1 MLLMRWM
8 RKRENGHEGL
18 AWNMVARMAFMDGLK
33 QSGAWM
39 GEFWNSGLDQKH
51 AGRSWSVLIPVAL
64 FSAGFLILGGCAGG
78 PKAVRSQMHED
89 GPSQWVAVTGGVEKN
104 ADSAVS
110 GFAADGWLDAFAD
123 VELDRWVRRAL
134 DNSPDVRL
142 ARSRVEAS
150 MELARMEAAGLYPT
164 LSAYG
169 SGERRFSGPGMS
181 GESYGESS
189 VYGWGLQ
196 TSWELDVWGRVRDS
210 AGGAR
215 EASEAAAYDLAGVR
229 LSMAGMVAR
238 SWYGLLAARDQR
250 DLARDTLSSYEAS
263 TELVRHRYE
272 SGVAGVS
279 ALDLRLAR
287 ATTEGAR
294 AVIADREAEFSRS
307 VKAFQVLV
315 GDYPDGRLD
324 RFGDWPDPGTLP
336 LCGQPSSLLQRR
348 PDLLAAERRLLAA
361 EAQAGAA
368 RKARMPKVVF
378 QAEGGVVADDT
389 ADLGDTDFRQWNAG
403 VRVNQSLWSG
413 GRMAAESGYADR
425 LLEQASIE
433 YGQVVNQA
441 FFEVEQGLVADRLLA
456 DKADAVA
463 ASVEHAVAAE
473 ELAWEQYGS
482 GLVDIITALEAH
494 RRALSARE
502 GMIEVRKER
511 MISRINLLLALG
523 GSLFRENSI
532 SSGGDDR

>member
-1 MLLMRWM
+1 
-8 RKRENGHEGL
+8 
-18 AWNMVARMAFMDGLK
+18 
-33 QSGAWM
+33 
-39 GEFWNSGLDQKH
+39 
-51 AGRSWSVLIPVAL
+51 
-64 FSAGFLILGGCAGG
+64 
-78 PKAVRSQMHED
+78 
-89 GPSQWVAVTGGVEKN
+89 
-104 ADSAVS
+104 
-110 GFAADGWLDAFAD
+110 
-123 VELDRWVRRAL
+123 
-134 DNSPDVRL
+134 
-142 ARSRVEAS
+142 
-150 MELARMEAAGLYPT
+150 
-164 LSAYG
+164 
-169 SGERRFSGPGMS
+169 
-181 GESYGESS
+181 
-189 VYGWGLQ
+189 
-196 TSWELDVWGRVRDS
+196 
-210 AGGAR
+210 
-215 EASEAAAYDLAGVR
+215 
-229 LSMAGMVAR
+229 
-238 SWYGLLAARDQR
+238 
-250 DLARDTLSSYEAS
+250 
-263 TELVRHRYE
+263 
-272 SGVAGVS
+272 
-279 ALDLRLAR
+279 
-287 ATTEGAR
+287 
-294 AVIADREAEFSRS
+294 
-307 VKAFQVLV
+307 
-315 GDYPDGRLD
+315 
-324 RFGDWPDPGTLP
+324 
-336 LCGQPSSLLQRR
+336 
-348 PDLLAAERRLLAA
+348 AA

-473 ELAWEQYGS
+473 QLAWEQYGS

-523 GSLFRENSI
+523 GSLFRENSE